1 MKKLIYLFIATIFIT
16 TNSFSNT
23 PTLENE
29 IDVKGKNK
37 VENATLSKEVESKKN
52 ESICTITCSDTY
64 NGVTYT
70 ATAGNW
76 FSSCRTAAS
85 NCRQKLIALY
95 QY

>member
-1 MKKLIYLFIATIFIT
+1 MRKPIYSLIATILISL
-16 TNSFSNT
+16 NCFSNT

-29 IDVKGKNK
+29 IDVKEENK
-37 VENATLSKEVESKKN
+37 VENSTLSKKEESKEN
-52 ESICTITCSDTY
+52 ESTCTITCSDTY